1 LELSIKVGNKKFGF
15 TIGGKKAFNQTI
27 DPNNQVIRQLYEK
40 LGFTLNLNPH
50 ELKSYVQE
58 GYLTNPHVYTV
69 INKIIRPSAEIPF
82 YLYEKVADKKKEF
95 NRYKSAMDSGDIFTA
110 ERFAKK
116 SLKEVTTIKELS
128 KFLETPNEFQT
139 FQEWQEQGMGFH
151 LLTGEEFIYGL
162 APSGFAEDYFTKLYN
177 MPPQLTNIEIG
188 NWQNPIKGYYLD
200 YFGFSKSD
208 LIEPYKICHIKYN
221 NPNYDTVGSELR
233 GLSPMSP
240 LCKVVKRSNDGYEA
254 QLRILQ
260 NGHPIGIL
268 SNASDRGTTEEQARE
283 IKRSFRDK
291 YQGAMNKG
299 DVMVTSAQLNW
310 LALGMNSI
318 DMQLLEADKADL
330 ESIARVYGVPL
341 PLVLNDASSY
351 NNIKEARKQCWNET
365 RIPLLNKRRDAL
377 NRFILPA
384 YKKKYGKDLYFDY
397 DLMAI
402 NDLKEDDLNVVNI
415 IEKEIATG
423 IMTPNEGRELR
434 NRDMMADPLMD
445 SFYFRNLTPID
456 QPKTPPTNG

>member
-1 LELSIKVGNKKFGF
+1 MELF
-15 TIGGKKAFNQTI
+15 TLLGQKLDSVLTRKKANTMSI

-40 LGFTLNLNPH
+40 LGFTLNLNPY

-58 GYLTNPHVYTV
+58 GYLLNPHVYSV

-95 NRYKSAMDSGDIFTA
+95 NRYKSAMDSGDIITA
-110 ERFAKK
+110 ERYSKK
-116 SLKEVTTIKELS
+116 ALKEVTTIKELS
-128 KFLETPNEFQT
+128 QFLETPNEFQT

-162 APSGFAEDYFTKLYN
+162 APSGFAETYFTKLYN
-177 MPPQLTNIEIG
+177 MPPQLTNIELGG
-188 NWQNPIKGYYLD
+188 NWQKPVAGYYLD
-200 YFGFSKSD
+200 YLGFSKSD
-208 LIEPYKICHIKYN
+208 LIEPYKVCHIKYS
-221 NPNYDTVGSELR
+221 NPNYDGLGSELR

-240 LCKVVKRSNDGYEA
+240 LCKVVRRSNDGYEA

-260 NGHPIGIL
+260 NGHPLGIL
-268 SNASDRGTTEEQARE
+268 SNSSDRGVTESQANE
-283 IKRSFRDK
+283 IKRSFRSK
-291 YQGAMNKG
+291 YQGAENKG
-299 DVMVTSAQLNW
+299 DVMVTAAQLNW
-310 LALGMNSI
+310 LSLGLNSV
-318 DMQLLEADKADL
+318 DMQLLDADKADL

-351 NNIKEARKQCWNET
+351 NNIKEARKQCWNEV
-365 RIPLLNKRRDAL
+365 RIPLINKRRDAL
-377 NRFILPA
+377 NRFLLPE

-423 IMTPNEGRELR
+423 IMTPNEGRTLR
-434 NRDMMADPLMD
+434 NRDAVTDPNMD
-445 SFYFRNLTPID
+445 AFYFRNLTPID
-456 QPKTPPTNG
+456 PPKTTN